1 MDSNANYVNMKE
13 GLQPGTAT
21 VTTLDLD
28 DPNLSQEERDLRL
41 ALALQQQENAAAYDA
56 HKKSHD
62 AAVAAQ
68 KNRTT
73 RSSCSTGLAAIRKV
87 QKSSEHNSELYGVND
102 GTYFAPGSMESSDAA
117 LAAELQKVEQATAG
131 TAQLMDQIVKEES
144 KERESTKIR
153 SGRSHYHM

>member
-1 MDSNANYVNMKE
+1 MDSNANYVNMGE
-13 GLQPGTAT
+13 GFQPGTASIISSG
-21 VTTLDLD
+21 LE
-28 DPNLSQEERDLRL
+28 DPNLSQEDKDLRL

-62 AAVAAQ
+62 AAIAAQ

-73 RSSCSTGLAAIRKV
+73 RSSCSTGLAAIRKA
-87 QKSSEHNSELYGVND
+87 QKKSDTDPERFTSND
-102 GTYFAPGSMESSDAA
+102 GDYYAPGSMESSDAA

-131 TAQLMDQIVKEES
+131 TAHLMEQIVKEES
-144 KERESTKIR
+144 KEKETSKIR